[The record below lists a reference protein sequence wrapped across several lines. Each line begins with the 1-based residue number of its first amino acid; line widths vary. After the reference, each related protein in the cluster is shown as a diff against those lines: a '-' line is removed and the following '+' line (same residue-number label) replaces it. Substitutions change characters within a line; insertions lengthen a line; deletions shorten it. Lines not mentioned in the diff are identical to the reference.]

1 MDEVVYVGFGEELSV
16 ELATKFVNDDA
27 CGAISIFVGVTRRDQ
42 LESGTVK
49 GLEFEAHVPLATGV
63 MNQIISEYMR
73 QEPQVRKVYMYHR
86 LGYVGVGETNVVL
99 AVSSAHRQ
107 VSMRAM
113 EAIMESLKAKLPVWK
128 KEVFENGQYVW
139 KTNREC
145 TLASN

>member
-1 MDEVVYVGFGEELSV
+1 MGFGEELSV
-16 ELATKFVNDDA
+16 ELATKFVSDDA

-49 GLEFEAHVPLATGV
+49 GLEFEAHVPLAMVV
-63 MNQIISEYMR
+63 MKEIISEYMR

-86 LGYVGVGETNVVL
+86 LGYVCVGETNVVL

-107 VSMRAM
+107 VSMRAI
-113 EAIMESLKAKLPVWK
+113 EEIMESLKAKLPVWK